1 MKKSNVI
8 MILIAFVGF
17 IILFT
22 YYNSEKTET
31 SDFFKSDEELFM
43 KSFLP
48 IEMNKEKYLGEVA
61 DSSNHMNAYM
71 NFGNVCLPMLDQW
84 KDKIRIGDY
93 VSKKKDSLSLFIQG
107 KTKKYYLHFD
117 SKNFDGAPLPCN
129 CSKLSKNF

>member
-1 MKKSNVI
+1 